1 MPGLLRARAL
11 NFVLYQAGWFCC
23 ILGAARGRPWLG
35 AGLGLLAVLA
45 HLALARRRRAEASL
59 TLGAL
64 ALGIV
69 VDTVHMRMGTLTF
82 HGGLLLPDF
91 PPPWLLIL
99 WLQFAT
105 TLRYCLSW
113 LAGRYALGA
122 ILGAVAGAAAY
133 WAGVRL
139 GAASFA
145 WTRPWSSCASAGAG
159 GWACPFCCSWGSGGM
174 RAAGST
180 VYFSSRRGCS
190 LWRHERKTPGEVRRA
205 FSVGSGG
212 GWKVW
217 LRGQLSQTVHCHD
230 AIVEFPVAR
239 RREKSKSKKGCM
251 T

>member
-113 LAGRYALGA
+113 RAGRYALGA

-139 GAASFA
+139 GAASFGVD
-145 WTRPWSSCASAGAG
+145 TTLFLVRIGV
-159 GWACPFCCSWGSGGM
+159 SWGLCLPLLLLM
-174 RAAGST
+174 AE
-180 VYFSSRRGCS
+180 RG
-190 LWRHERKTPGEVRRA
+190 EE
-205 FSVGSGG
+205 GG
-212 GWKVW
+212 GEY
-217 LRGQLSQTVHCHD
+217 RIFQ
-230 AIVEFPVAR
+230 
-239 RREKSKSKKGCM
+239 
-251 T
+251 